1 MELALRLLHSLRKA
15 TKVLHQMA
23 GVLRR
28 VSSQANLVDR
38 AVVNADLVRMVV
50 RWETRLLLRSTRTR
64 MENCRQKRF
73 RPRPL
78 AC

>member
-15 TKVLHQMA
+15 TKVLHQKA

-28 VSSQANLVDR
+28 VSGQANLVDR
-38 AVVNADLVRMVV
+38 AVVNAGLVRMVV

-64 MENCRQKRF
+64 MENCQPRRY
-73 RPRPL
+73 RRPL
-78 AC
+78 RPC